1 MTFLCVHETITSG
14 AHPYNETFGDDM
26 PENDKLEIEKIQI
39 ADVHS
44 DELTETEQ
52 EKITGGGGGY
62 GFDNGSE
69 NG

>member
-1 MTFLCVHETITSG
+1 
-14 AHPYNETFGDDM
+14 M